1 MTINNQA
8 DVIDVRDVIA
18 RVEELR
24 SAIEAYAEKMTDWQE
39 NADNTEEL
47 EQLESLLSELAG
59 NGGDEKWEGQ
69 WYPVTLI
76 RDSHFEDYA
85 RELVEEIGDLPK
97 GLPTYIEVDWEATA
111 RNVRM
116 DYSPVE
122 FDGVTYWYR

>member
-1 MTINNQA
+1 MTIDNQA

-24 SAIEAYAEKMTDWQE
+24 SAIEAYAEKMIDWQE

-97 GLPTYIEVDWEATA
+97 GLPIYIEVDWEATA

-116 DYSPVE
+116 DYSSVE

>member
-1 MTINNQA
+1 MTIDNQA

-24 SAIEAYAEKMTDWQE
+24 SAIEAYAEKMIDWQE

-47 EQLESLLSELAG
+47 EQLESLLSKLAG

-69 WYPVTLI
+69 WYPITLI

-85 RELVEEIGDLPK
+85 RELVEDICDLPK
-97 GLPTYIEVDWEATA
+97 GLPIYIEVDWEATA

-116 DYSPVE
+116 DYSSVE